1 MMRKKQSEFAQ
12 HVARELERARAMHK
26 GMTSAHEAYAVI
38 LEELEEF
45 KLEVFKKK
53 SSDERLLS
61 ELIQTAAMCQRAA
74 EDIGLIVMEE
84 KPKHVCGLS
93 GFGVGTDGLWDTCPA
108 CEAAAVKREGVRN
121 ARTTK

>member
-1 MMRKKQSEFAQ
+1 MGKEQSEFAQ
-12 HVARELERARAMHK
+12 RVARELARARALHR

-53 SSDERLLS
+53 SSDKELLS

-74 EDIGLIVMEE
+74 EDIGLIATEE
-84 KPKHVCGLS
+84 K
-93 GFGVGTDGLWDTCPA
+93 
-108 CEAAAVKREGVRN
+108 
-121 ARTTK
+121 